1 MKYSHLISAV
11 MNGKWF
17 LRPQDAFASDAII
30 HKLLEREY
38 DSVTDSHILSDSK
51 PFMVILGSSK
61 VAARASSYDNVPE
74 ESTAIV
80 SIAGTM
86 LKYGTMCSYG
96 TTEIAAA
103 IIEAANHPRIGSMV
117 ADYDS
122 GGGSVDAIAP
132 IIEAQ
137 NYFRSKGK
145 SIVACVDL
153 CASAAYYS
161 AIYCNEII
169 AGNDI
174 SSEIGSIGVMM
185 SFWDWAKAKEEQG
198 GKQHTIYSN
207 LSDWKNKPFELA
219 LKGEYEQIKL
229 EELDPLAKKFQ
240 AAVIQ
245 RRGDKLKQETAGILA
260 GRMFFAETAKE
271 VGLIDHVGSLD
282 MAIGRAREI
291 RNNMLVNNYLNI

>member
-1 MKYSHLISAV
+1 M
-11 MNGKWF
+11 
-17 LRPQDAFASDAII
+17 
-30 HKLLEREY
+30 
-38 DSVTDSHILSDSK
+38 
-51 PFMVILGSSK
+51 
-61 VAARASSYDNVPE
+61 
-74 ESTAIV
+74 
-80 SIAGTM
+80 
-86 LKYGTMCSYG
+86 
-96 TTEIAAA
+96 
-103 IIEAANHPRIGSMV
+103 
-117 ADYDS
+117 
-122 GGGSVDAIAP
+122 
-132 IIEAQ
+132 
-137 NYFRSKGK
+137 
-145 SIVACVDL
+145 

>member
-51 PFMVILGSSK
+51 PFMAIIGSSK

-207 LSDWKNKPFELA
+207 HSDWNNKPFELA

>member
-30 HKLLEREY
+30 QKLLDREY
-38 DSVTDSHILSDSK
+38 DSVTDSKILSDSK
-51 PFMVILGSSK
+51 PYSAIIGQSK
-61 VAARASSYDNVPE
+61 VAARSSSYDNAPE
-74 ESTAIV
+74 ESVAILPL
-80 SIAGTM
+80 SGTM

-117 ADYDS
+117 MDYDS

-132 IIEAQ
+132 LIAAQ
-137 NYFRSKGK
+137 EYVRSKGK
-145 SIVACVDL
+145 AIIACVDL

-161 AIYCNEII
+161 ACFCDEIV

-185 SFWDWAKAKEEQG
+185 SFWDWAKAKQEQG
-198 GKQHTIYSN
+198 GIQHTIYSN

-240 AAVIQ
+240 DAVKQ
-245 RRGDKLKQETAGILA
+245 RRGNKLNQETPGILA
-260 GRMFFAETAKE
+260 GRMFFAENAKE
-271 VGLIDHVGSLD
+271 IGLIDHVGSLD
-282 MAIGRAREI
+282 LAIARAREL
-291 RNNMLVNNYLNI
+291 RNNLIVNNYLHT

>member
-17 LRPQDAFASDAII
+17 LRPQDAFANDAII
-30 HKLLEREY
+30 QKLLDREY
-38 DSVTDSHILSDSK
+38 DSVTDSKILSDSK
-51 PFMVILGSSK
+51 PFMAIIGASK
-61 VAARASSYDNVPE
+61 VAARSSSFDNAPE
-74 ESTAIV
+74 ESTAILA
-80 SIAGTM
+80 IGGTM

-103 IIEAANHPRIGSMV
+103 MIEAANHPKIGSLV
-117 ADYDS
+117 VDYDS

-132 IIEAQ
+132 IIAAQ
-137 NYFRSKGK
+137 NYARSKGK
-145 SIVACVDL
+145 AIVACVDL

-161 AIYCNEII
+161 AIYCDEII

-174 SSEIGSIGVMM
+174 SSEVGSIGVMM

-240 AAVIQ
+240 DAVKQ

-260 GRMFFAETAKE
+260 GRMFFAEQAKE

-282 MAIGRAREI
+282 LAISRAREL
-291 RNNMLVNNYLNI
+291 RNNLIVNNYLHT

>member
-17 LRPQDAFASDAII
+17 LRPQDAFANDAVI
-30 HKLLEREY
+30 HKLLDREY
-38 DSVTDSHILSDSK
+38 DSVSDAKILSDSK
-51 PFMVILGSSK
+51 PYMVILGSSK
-61 VAARASSYDNVPE
+61 VAVRSSSFDNAPE
-74 ESTAIV
+74 ESTAILSV
-80 SIAGTM
+80 GGTM

-103 IIEAANHPRIGSMV
+103 MIEAANHPKVGSIV
-117 ADYDS
+117 VDYDS

-132 IIEAQ
+132 IIAAQ
-137 NYFRSKGK
+137 NYARSKGK

-161 AIYCNEII
+161 AIYCDEIV

-207 LSDWKNKPFELA
+207 HSGWKNLPFELA
-219 LKGEYEQIKL
+219 LKGEYDQIKL

-240 AAVIQ
+240 DAVIQ
-245 RRGDKLKQETAGILA
+245 RRGDKLKQETEGILA

-271 VGLIDHVGSLD
+271 VGLIDQVGSLD
-282 MAIGRAREI
+282 LAISRAREL
-291 RNNMLVNNYLNI
+291 RNNMIVNNYLHT